1 MDKDRLEELVILYS
15 LGSLDGKD
23 LDEFESY
30 MSENEDEVNRM
41 ISENEQ
47 YISLLGASVNIT
59 KPEKRIKQELLRRI
73 RKQKAF
79 TTSFF
84 HFVKSLNHVGYSFIT
99 IIICI
104 SLIIGIYIG
113 LIINNKPFIPSS
125 YTIELR

>member
-59 KPEKRIKQELLRRI
+59 KPEKRIK
-73 RKQKAF
+73 
-79 TTSFF
+79 
-84 HFVKSLNHVGYSFIT
+84 
-99 IIICI
+99 
-104 SLIIGIYIG
+104 
-113 LIINNKPFIPSS
+113 
-125 YTIELR
+125 

>member
-1 MDKDRLEELVILYS
+1 MMDKDRLEELVILYS

-59 KPEKRIKQELLRRI
+59 KPEKRIKQ
-73 RKQKAF
+73 
-79 TTSFF
+79 
-84 HFVKSLNHVGYSFIT
+84 
-99 IIICI
+99 
-104 SLIIGIYIG
+104 
-113 LIINNKPFIPSS
+113 
-125 YTIELR
+125 